1 MEKKQWTIKDEAK
14 AIVALAVRN
23 GYLEDI
29 HAEGLVVDDEV
40 MKKLIKEVVN
50 RVYTLLLLR
59 EENIKKYI
67 ATLAIQNFF
76 YTRRWADPEKDDEVT
91 KASEIITKLMKKK
104 GVDLQKV

>member
-50 RVYTLLLLR
+50 RVHP
-59 EENIKKYI
+59 
-67 ATLAIQNFF
+67 LA
-76 YTRRWADPEKDDEVT
+76 
-91 KASEIITKLMKKK
+91 SS
-104 GVDLQKV
+104 